1 MSAWDK
7 YMASKACGRVLCRV
21 KEEGVQREMKM
32 CAGSWH
38 AWIDNAY
45 ASHDKAAQKC
55 YEQAVEEWTLDS
67 RNYKDCRHCPWNLG
81 LGLSQACGRECRVNK
96 GGDEE

>member
-1 MSAWDK
+1 MEA
-7 YMASKACGRVLCRV
+7 
-21 KEEGVQREMKM
+21 REMKM

-67 RNYKDCRHCPWNLG
+67 RNYKDCKHCPWNLG

-96 GGDEE
+96 GGGQQRPALPAEEGLLRRASQRD

>member
-1 MSAWDK
+1 MEA
-7 YMASKACGRVLCRV
+7 
-21 KEEGVQREMKM
+21 REMKM

-55 YEQAVEEWTLDS
+55 YEQAVEEWTLNS
-67 RNYKDCRHCPWNLG
+67 RNYKDCRHCPWHLG
-81 LGLSQACGRECRVNK
+81 LGLSQACCRECRVNK
-96 GGDEE
+96 GGEEE

>member
-1 MSAWDK
+1 MEA
-7 YMASKACGRVLCRV
+7 
-21 KEEGVQREMKM
+21 REMKM

-67 RNYKDCRHCPWNLG
+67 RNYKDCKHCPWNL
-81 LGLSQACGRECRVNK
+81 
-96 GGDEE
+96 

>member
-1 MSAWDK
+1 MEA
-7 YMASKACGRVLCRV
+7 
-21 KEEGVQREMKM
+21 REMKM

-55 YEQAVEEWTLDS
+55 YERAVEEWTLDS

-81 LGLSQACGRECRVNK
+81 LGLSQGCGRECRVNK